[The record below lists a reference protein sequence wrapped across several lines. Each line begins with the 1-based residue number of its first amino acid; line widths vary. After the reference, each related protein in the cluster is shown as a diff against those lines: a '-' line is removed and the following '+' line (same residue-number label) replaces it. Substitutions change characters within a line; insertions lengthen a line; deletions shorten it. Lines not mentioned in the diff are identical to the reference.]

1 MKNHIKVIP
10 RYIFKEI
17 FEGAKGLMPEYA
29 VISIHEPRNK
39 IFIGGYAEAWPI
51 IIEDAPNVLNLWFN
65 DAEEYNPATETV
77 LFDEDMADSVVRF
90 VEANKDAKAWV
101 LHCTAGISRS
111 GAVGGFIADYLGI
124 YYKDFKID
132 NPQVQPNALVKKLL
146 TRRLL
151 EK

>member
-10 RYIFKEI
+10 RAAFKEI
-17 FEGAKGLMPEYA
+17 FEGQKVLKPEYA

-39 IFIGGYAEAWPI
+39 VIGGRVEAWPV

-65 DAEEYNPATETV
+65 DEEEYNPQTESV

-90 VEANKDAKAWV
+90 VEANKTARFWV
-101 LHCTAGISRS
+101 LHCTMGKSRS
-111 GAVGGFIADYLGI
+111 GAVGSYLADYFGI
-124 YYKDFKID
+124 DWFDFKQD
-132 NPQVQPNALVKKLL
+132 NPQVQPNSLVRKIL
-146 TRRLL
+146 TKRLL